1 MEVCVEDFYVE
12 NLIVGDYCVEIIVWN
27 LKLVESEV
35 KIKVRICY
43 CNGDRGWLRGRSH
56 ISHQS
61 EVSEQIRVQ
70 GDIIPGDGLQRLRP
84 GPREGEQLL
93 LRPAE
98 LAVGHP
104 ELAA

>member
-1 MEVCVEDFYVE
+1 MEVCVGDFYVE

-27 LKLVESEV
+27 LKLVEGEV
-35 KIKVRICY
+35 KIKVR
-43 CNGDRGWLRGRSH
+43 NRGWLRGRSH

-61 EVSEQIRVQ
+61 EVCEQIRVQ
-70 GDIIPGDGLQRLRP
+70 GDIVPGDGLQRLRP